1 MMCLRLN
8 VYHFV
13 LRKSSQFLGKAG
25 CVFLFATFAGLH
37 LAAAHAVFDRTLI
50 GSGQILRVSIVIE
63 HGCNGSP
70 TTAVRAILP
79 EGLIATNVFAA
90 DGMRVE
96 TKKSRFERNWSGPH
110 GNVSEGIKEIIWS
123 GAAVPDKKRGEFPF
137 EIFVSSDLP
146 LENSLAV
153 PVIQN
158 CENGSQ
164 SWIEQATTPEAQDR
178 LKSPAPLL
186 RVVKPEQAHLDIRNG
201 RSRVTPNGAPV
212 AGGYI
217 TIRNMSDKPDRLVA
231 ATLPLAAR
239 AEIHEMSMT
248 DGIMRMRAL
257 DKGLEIPAGGTVE
270 LKQGSYHLMFIKPSR
285 AFVEGEWIDG
295 TLTFERAGTLP
306 VRFKVE
312 AVSGTNQQSG
322 AGHQHHA
329 H

>member
-1 MMCLRLN
+1 MMNLHLN
-8 VYHFV
+8 FCIVV
-13 LRKSSQFLGKAG
+13 LRKTAQFLGKAG
-25 CVFLFATFAGLH
+25 CVFLFATLAGLNT
-37 LAAAHAVFDRTLI
+37 AAAHAVFDRTLI
-50 GSGQILRVSIVIE
+50 GSGQIVRLSIAIE

-70 TTAVRAILP
+70 TTGLRAILP
-79 EGLIATNVFAA
+79 EGLIVTNVFAA
-90 DGMRVE
+90 DGFRVE
-96 TKKSRFERNWSGPH
+96 TQKARFERSWNGPQ
-110 GNVSEGIKEIIWS
+110 GSVSEGIKEIIWS
-123 GAAVPDKKRGEFPF
+123 GGTVADKKRGEFPL
-137 EIFVSSDLP
+137 EIFASPDLP
-146 LENSLAV
+146 LGHTLAV
-153 PVIQN
+153 PVIQS

-164 SWIEQATTPEAQDR
+164 NWSEQAATQEAQDR

-212 AGGYI
+212 AGGYV
-217 TIRNMSDKPDRLVA
+217 TIRNFSDKPDRLVA

-239 AEIHEMSMT
+239 ADIHEMTMA

-295 TLTFERAGTLP
+295 TLTFERAGTVP

-312 AVSGTNQQSG
+312 AVGGTNQQSG

>member
-1 MMCLRLN
+1 MNLHLN
-8 VYHFV
+8 FCILV
-13 LRKSSQFLGKAG
+13 LRKTAQFLGKAG

-37 LAAAHAVFDRTLI
+37 LAAAHAVFDRTMI
-50 GSGQILRVSIVIE
+50 GSGQTVRLSITIE

-70 TTAVRAILP
+70 TTALRAILP
-79 EGLIATNVFAA
+79 EGLIVTNVFAA
-90 DGMRVE
+90 DRFNVE
-96 TKKSRFERNWSGPH
+96 TQKVQFQRSWSGPQ
-110 GNVSEGIKEIIWS
+110 GSVSEGIKEVLWS
-123 GAAVPDKKRGEFPF
+123 GVIVADKKRGEFPL
-137 EIFVSSDLP
+137 ELFVSSDLP
-146 LENSLAV
+146 LGQTLAV

-164 SWIEQATTPEAQDR
+164 SWIEQAATPEAQDQ

-212 AGGYI
+212 AGGYV
-217 TIRNMSDKPDRLVA
+217 TIRNFSDKPDRLVGA
-231 ATLPLAAR
+231 SLPLAMR

-312 AVSGTNQQSG
+312 AVGGTNQQSG

>member
-1 MMCLRLN
+1 MLNHVAVILRT
-8 VYHFV
+8 
-13 LRKSSQFLGKAG
+13 RG
-25 CVFLFATFAGLH
+25 CVFLFATLAGLH
-37 LAAAHAVFDRTLI
+37 TAAAHAVFDRPLI
-50 GSGQILRVSIVIE
+50 GSGQIVRVSIAIE

-70 TTAVRAILP
+70 TTALRALIP
-79 EGLIATNVFAA
+79 EGLIVTNVFAA
-90 DGMRVE
+90 DGVSVE
-96 TKKSRFERNWSGPH
+96 MKKSRFERNWSGPH

-146 LENSLAV
+146 LGQTLAV

-164 SWIEQATTPEAQDR
+164 SWIEQAATPEAQDQ

-186 RVVKPEQAHLDIRNG
+186 HVVKPEQAHLDIRNG

-212 AGGYI
+212 AGGYV
-217 TIRNMSDKPDRLVA
+217 TIRNFSDKPDRLVGA
-231 ATLPLAAR
+231 SLPLAMR

-248 DGIMRMRAL
+248 DGIMRMREL
-257 DKGLEIPAGGTVE
+257 DKGLEIPASGTVE

-312 AVSGTNQQSG
+312 AVGGTNQQSG

>member
-1 MMCLRLN
+1 MCLTLN
-8 VYHFV
+8 LYLLV
-13 LRKSSQFLGKAG
+13 LRQAVHLLRKIG
-25 CVFLFATFAGLH
+25 CVFLFATFACLH
-37 LAAAHAVFDRTLI
+37 TAAAHAVFDRAFI
-50 GSGQILRVSIVIE
+50 GSGQIVRLSIAIE

-70 TTAVRAILP
+70 TTALRAILP
-79 EGLIATNVFAA
+79 EGLIVTNVFAA
-90 DGMRVE
+90 DGMSVE
-96 TKKSRFERNWSGPH
+96 TKKSRFERNWNGPQ
-110 GNVSEGIKEIIWS
+110 GSVSEGIKEIIWS

-146 LENSLAV
+146 LGHTLAV
-153 PVIQN
+153 PVTQN

-312 AVSGTNQQSG
+312 AVGGTNQQSG